1 MSRQCPSRIAVLPNK
16 RVHTQSMVVF
26 FLRYRE
32 RIVCV
37 KHKSSQH
44 TYTSLAYMVLFILST
59 FFLNTGLICCATY
72 WLMQARTS
80 AALRP
85 LSSPLMLLQDSDH
98 SSGRVETAHYVKSA
112 TSIVFVWEK
121 LTYINAVAMYVLVS
135 PLSTYPHP
143 QGRTPSQLPVC
154 CVLPDGA
161 AIGWSFSFT
170 GS

>member
-16 RVHTQSMVVF
+16 RGHTQNTTQNTRVPS
-26 FLRYRE
+26 
-32 RIVCV
+32 I
-37 KHKSSQH
+37 H
-44 TYTSLAYMVLFILST
+44 TRPLAFMVLFILST

-80 AALRP
+80 VALRP

-143 QGRTPSQLPVC
+143 QGRTPAQLPVC

-161 AIGWSFSFT
+161 AIGCSFSFT